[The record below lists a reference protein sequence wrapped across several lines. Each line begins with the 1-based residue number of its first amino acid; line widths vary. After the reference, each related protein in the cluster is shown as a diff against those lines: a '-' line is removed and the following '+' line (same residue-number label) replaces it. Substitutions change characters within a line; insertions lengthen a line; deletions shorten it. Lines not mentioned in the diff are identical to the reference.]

1 MTSRRDIDEK
11 WEQYPCTVLEWCETS
26 IRIDLREP
34 MSRAQRDAL
43 RGAGLSASFAILT
56 AENPW
61 GENVEDQPADG
72 QERARK
78 KENARRS
85 SDLEAELAYQ
95 DICFRRVDGVAPDG
109 EYREHLVAAVLDRE
123 RAVALARRLRQL
135 AIFWFDGD
143 SFWLV
148 PAIAEKAPERL
159 PRS

>member
-1 MTSRRDIDEK
+1 MASRHDIDEK
-11 WEQYPCTVLEWCETS
+11 WEQYPCTVLEFCQTS

-34 MSRAQRDAL
+34 MAHAQRAAL
-43 RGAGLSASFAILT
+43 RAAGLSASFAILT

-61 GENVEDQPADG
+61 GENVEDEPTEE

-85 SDLEAELAYQ
+85 SNLEAELTHQ
-95 DICFRRVDGVAPDG
+95 NIRFHRVDGVAPDG

-123 RAVALARRLRQL
+123 HAVALARRLRQL

-148 PAIAEKAPERL
+148 PVLAEKAPERL
-159 PRS
+159 PRD